1 MLQSCTACKL
11 IIFIITK
18 LRLSFTVDPEDLR
31 KLSTT
36 LSALATEKQKAAKVG
51 LTWLLRRFVTL
62 LLYRLLIK
70 QRVKKVKVLQ

>member
-1 MLQSCTACKL
+1 M
-11 IIFIITK
+11 
-18 LRLSFTVDPEDLR
+18 DPEDLR